1 MRTGIFTLFLFV
13 WGSDEL
19 MTLMG
24 KCPTYVPD
32 TQCPGHD
39 PHEPFELHSLM
50 TCDLTHNDLR
60 RSGLDSD
67 SRLVTATFT
76 RSHADIIIICCAF
89 TKILVPTTWNTREKV
104 DYSTFYVSAIIFKG
118 VPRN

>member
-24 KCPTYVPD
+24 ECPTYVPD

-50 TCDLTHNDLR
+50 TCDLTHNDSR

-67 SRLVTATFT
+67 SRLVTVTFT
-76 RSHADIIIICCAF
+76 RGE
-89 TKILVPTTWNTREKV
+89 R
-104 DYSTFYVSAIIFKG
+104 
-118 VPRN
+118 

>member
-24 KCPTYVPD
+24 ECLTYVPG
-32 TQCPGHD
+32 TQWLGHD
-39 PHEPFELHSLM
+39 PHEPFELHLLM

-60 RSGLDSD
+60 RSGLGSN
-67 SRLVTATFT
+67 SQLVTATFT
-76 RSHADIIIICCAF
+76 RS
-89 TKILVPTTWNTREKV
+89 LR
-104 DYSTFYVSAIIFKG
+104 
-118 VPRN
+118 